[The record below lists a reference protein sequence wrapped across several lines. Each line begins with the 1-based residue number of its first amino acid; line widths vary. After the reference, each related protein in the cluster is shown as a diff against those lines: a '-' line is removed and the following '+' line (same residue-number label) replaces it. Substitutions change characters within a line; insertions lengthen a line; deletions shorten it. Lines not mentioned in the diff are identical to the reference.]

1 MSARTSLHL
10 RDEDLRQFE
19 ERAQQTQANARTKS
33 AEEII
38 ADARAVL
45 QAASQAQLAGFV
57 RERFTR
63 LTAMLDMA
71 TDAEWLLAG
80 EDRQRLL
87 NALACFSG
95 SHTSAAEDDNVA
107 FLDHSIMVELVSR
120 DLEHDLAA
128 YRDFCSLRTSQAKRH
143 RPGADQQANRDLWL
157 QQTRESLQH
166 RMHLRRT
173 RSLERAGSS
182 VRRLFSLFGI

>member
-1 MSARTSLHL
+1 MSARISFHL

-19 ERAQQTQANARTKS
+19 ERAQHTQANARSKS
-33 AEEII
+33 SDEII
-38 ADARAVL
+38 AEARAVMH
-45 QAASQAQLAGFV
+45 AASQAQLAGFV
-57 RERFTR
+57 RERFAR
-63 LTAMLDMA
+63 LGSLLDMA
-71 TDAEWLLAG
+71 SDSEWALVG

-95 SHTSAAEDDNVA
+95 SHSKAADDDNVV
-107 FLDHSIMVELVSR
+107 FLDHSIMIELVSR

-128 YRDFCSLRTSQAKRH
+128 YRDFCSLRTSHAKRH

-173 RSLERAGSS
+173 RSLQHAGSS
-182 VRRLFSLFGI
+182 MRRLFSLFGI

>member
-1 MSARTSLHL
+1 MSARIGFYL

-19 ERAQQTQANARTKS
+19 ERAQQTQANARSKS
-33 AEEII
+33 PEEII
-38 ADARAVL
+38 ADARAVMH
-45 QAASQAQLAGFV
+45 AASRAQLAGFV
-57 RERFTR
+57 RERFSR
-63 LTAMLDMA
+63 LGTMLEMVNDP
-71 TDAEWLLAG
+71 EWLLAG

-95 SHTSAAEDDNVA
+95 SHSSASDDDNVV
-107 FLDHSIMVELVSR
+107 FLDHSIMIELVSR

-128 YRDFCSLRTSQAKRH
+128 YRDFCSLRISHAKRH
-143 RPGADQQANRDLWL
+143 RSGAEHQANRELWL

-173 RSLERAGSS
+173 RSLQRGGSS
-182 VRRLFSLFGI
+182 VRRLFSLLGI